1 MIENGREVRHPLV
14 SVIVPAYNVAEYV
27 KTIYNSVL
35 AQTYPDWELV
45 FVDDCSTDQTA
56 AVVQGIADC
65 DPRVRLYKTEHN
77 SGTPLRPRV
86 KGAEM
91 AEGEY
96 VCPIDADDDV
106 SADFIRE
113 LIDRALETGAEITL
127 PIMRNCRSG
136 EEVEIFDSEALDK
149 GSVYTGWDLVAHT
162 LYEWRFGM
170 NGGLYEKEFYKKCL
184 NYLLGLRLTVKAPVV
199 ALTESLMFI
208 DEAGSRVLL
217 MDAEKVAFA
226 AKAVYN
232 YRYNPDSV
240 VEIKSARSF
249 NILDSNMFI
258 RQALLDHGC
267 SEGPLWRRLQLH
279 LSACLADK
287 MAKYVENYSKLSAH
301 DRREALETLKRAY
314 RNYDPAEAAPAISKI
329 FYVIFR
335 SGFYSAIMLFY
346 LRNCLKFRL
355 QCFKAVFKQPLG
367 RACQRLLSAR

>member
-56 AVVQGIADC
+56 AVVQDIADC

-170 NGGLYEKEFYKKCL
+170 NGGLYEK
-184 NYLLGLRLTVKAPVV
+184 V
-199 ALTESLMFI
+199 
-208 DEAGSRVLL
+208 
-217 MDAEKVAFA
+217 
-226 AKAVYN
+226 
-232 YRYNPDSV
+232 
-240 VEIKSARSF
+240 
-249 NILDSNMFI
+249 
-258 RQALLDHGC
+258 
-267 SEGPLWRRLQLH
+267 
-279 LSACLADK
+279 
-287 MAKYVENYSKLSAH
+287 
-301 DRREALETLKRAY
+301 
-314 RNYDPAEAAPAISKI
+314 
-329 FYVIFR
+329 
-335 SGFYSAIMLFY
+335 
-346 LRNCLKFRL
+346 
-355 QCFKAVFKQPLG
+355 
-367 RACQRLLSAR
+367 

>member
-1 MIENGREVRHPLV
+1 MIENGREGRLPLV

-27 KTIYNSVL
+27 TTVYNSVL
-35 AQTYPDWELV
+35 AQTYPDWELI

-56 AVVQGIADC
+56 AVVQSIADC
-65 DPRVRLYKTEHN
+65 DPRVRLYKMEHN

-91 AEGEY
+91 AKGEY

-136 EEVEIFDSEALDK
+136 EEVEIFDSGVLDK
-149 GSVYTGWDLVAHT
+149 DSVYPGWDLVAHT

-170 NGGLYEKEFYKKCL
+170 NGALYEKELYKKSL
-184 NYLLGLRLTVKAPVV
+184 NYLLGLKLTVKSPVV
-199 ALTESLMFI
+199 ALTESLLFI
-208 DEAGSRVLL
+208 DEVGSRVLL

-232 YRYNPDSV
+232 YRYNPDSL

-249 NILDSNMFI
+249 NVLDSNMFI

-267 SEGPLWRRLQLH
+267 SEGPLWSRLQLH

-287 MAKYVENYSKLSAH
+287 MAKYVESYPKLSAH

-314 RNYDPAEAAPAISKI
+314 RNYDPEEAAPAISKM
-329 FYVIFR
+329 FYMIFR
-335 SGFYSAIMLFY
+335 SGFYSAVMLFY
-346 LRNCLKFRL
+346 SRSCLKFIL
-355 QCFKAVFKQPLG
+355 HCFR